1 MKTGYSIRHW
11 CWGVVILLWGC
22 FSLLPAQDKSVA
34 GVKILQEGGQSALQT
49 VPQANSGKR
58 EALTAHLKGLKASPV
73 PRRVLDGSI
82 IWNYQ
87 DPVAIAYGT
96 MLDGAGD
103 TPLTAWGLNN
113 ARVSLYTDANN
124 VPVWEFLT
132 APNDGVA
139 DISGD
144 GSVIAVAAEFNFY
157 LLNPANGNITYQLT
171 IPDSLYASQVAVSRD
186 GSLAIFLASAVG
198 SASTARVYAIDPAG
212 PTPLWQVNLPQSAIG
227 NWAGAAISASGS
239 HVAVSGRFH
248 IYVLDPADG
257 SLIWD
262 DFVDNTESAPAI
274 SRDGSVL
281 ATADLSG
288 FVQTRVFDPVAQ
300 EYNLIWQYRV
310 PAGQFTNWASS
321 VDVSADGGTV
331 LAGSLLFFASGY
343 GGTVMAFDTY
353 GDGLPRW
360 IYPDAGDMVDEIAVS
375 DDGRVAAVVT
385 WGDLNHTLPDLLV
398 FDVASG
404 EVTFSRST
412 PGSLFSVDISE
423 DGKRVLAGGK
433 AVHARQFGNGG
444 LLYLAEID
452 LGGGSVSGVVNLS
465 DTGDDSGVLV
475 RALGTER
482 SALTNVSGNYVIENI
497 PAGTYTIRAE
507 KPGYTFGDVAGVV
520 VTNGGANLGVNF
532 TLDPF
537 TAQPPALSA
546 SSGLPGAILLSWT
559 GLFPGSPLA
568 GGFHLTPEMRLA
580 ADPLPLQ
587 KNLAAVETGQR
598 PANPFPANTQ
608 LSASA
613 NWPLP
618 SAPNWEILNPTRP
631 FGESEIRNPKSTIPA
646 YLADSIA
653 VYRSLLPGGPY
664 QRIAGIPAAQSSYA
678 DSGVFPL
685 RDYYYVINLFDETG
699 QSVYSNEALGR
710 VSDSLLTFEFDAP
723 QQSVA
728 PLIDGI
734 LSPGEWDDAFT
745 VDISDIFG
753 YFSGTPKPQGSTLMY
768 LKFDDAGDMLYVA
781 GEDFLNAALDN
792 NEGFGL
798 YLDDNNNNDF
808 EPRSAL
814 PVYQEGNFWAYWHP
828 TGADLRFRK
837 IYAGGGVGDI
847 ITLAGAEVAFSDA
860 AGHVQGEVA
869 IPMGFL
875 EGYQL
880 QVYSPDRVVGLGA
893 FLIARDPQGNPIYN
907 GWWPQ
912 TMNSVFTPRYF
923 GSVGIDVSLD
933 APPKAPSDI
942 VLTRQGNSL
951 LLTWSDPTQGLN
963 NDPLPAPPTIHVY
976 RNGQFLASVNP
987 GVQSLQDDEVI
998 CGGWYEYR
1006 LEAEITVGGT
1016 VWTGPQSNP
1025 VGEFA
1030 CYEPVLV
1037 PLAYDDGTWET
1048 FYVVDFTYND
1058 NKFAVRYTPPF
1069 YPCRVVRLTTIVN
1082 GTEAFDF
1089 TIHADNSGVPGDLLA
1104 GPYRVNAP
1112 EVSPV
1117 GDVILTLPAIEPPVI
1132 ESGDFWA
1139 VINYL
1144 PTSPGAPG
1152 IGTDASSPNAGRGWY
1167 FTTTSGWMNF
1177 TGGNLMV
1184 TAYLADPLTGIA
1196 EPGADGLPQ
1205 SFDLQQNY
1213 PNPFNPATA
1222 ISYQLAAASN
1232 VEITIYNTLGQK
1244 VRTLVNEARKPA
1256 GYYRAE
1262 WDGRNDAGAAAASGV
1277 YLYRLHAGGFIKVRK
1292 MLLIR

>member
-1 MKTGYSIRHW
+1 MKVGYSVRRW
-11 CWGVVILLWGC
+11 CSGAAVLLLGC
-22 FSLLPAQDKSVA
+22 FSLLTAQETAPV
-34 GVKILQEGGQSALQT
+34 GVKIVQEDGKSAMQT
-49 VPQANSGKR
+49 VPRVNSG
-58 EALTAHLKGLKASPV
+58 EPESLAAHLQGLKAAPA
-73 PRRVLDGSI
+73 PRKVLDGSI

-96 MLDGAGD
+96 LLDGAGEI
-103 TPLTAWGLNN
+103 PLTAWGLNN
-113 ARVSLYTDANN
+113 ARISRYNDVNN
-124 VPVWEFLT
+124 FPLWEFFT
-132 APNDGVA
+132 APNDGAA

-144 GSVIAVAAEFNFY
+144 GSVIAAAAEFNFY

-171 IPDSLYASQVAVSRD
+171 IPDSLYASRVTVSRD
-186 GSLAIFLASAVG
+186 GSLAILLAAAIG

-212 PTPLWQVNLPQSAIG
+212 PTLLWQVDVPQSAIT

-239 HVAVSGRFH
+239 HVAASGRNH

-262 DFVDNTESAPAI
+262 NFVDNTESAPAI
-274 SRDGSVL
+274 SGDGSVL

-310 PAGQFTNWASS
+310 PAGQFTNWASA
-321 VDVSADGGTV
+321 VAVSADGSTV
-331 LAGSLLFFASGY
+331 LAGSLLFFATSND
-343 GGTVMAFDTY
+343 GTVMAFDTY
-353 GDGLPRW
+353 GDGIPRW
-360 IYPDAGDMVDEIAVS
+360 IYPNVGDMVDEIAVS
-375 DDGRVAAVVT
+375 DDGRVAAAVT

-412 PGSLFSVDISE
+412 PGSFFTVDISQ

-444 LLYLAEID
+444 LLYLIGID
-452 LGGGSVSGVVNLS
+452 LGGGSVSGTVNLS
-465 DTGDDSGVLV
+465 NTGDNSGVLV

-482 SALTNVSGNYVIENI
+482 SAITTVNGNYVIENI

-507 KPGYTFGDVAGVV
+507 KPGYTFGNAAGVV
-520 VTNGGANLGVNF
+520 VTNGGATTGVNF

-537 TAQPPALSA
+537 TAQPPTLSA
-546 SSGLPGAILLSWT
+546 STGLPGVIMLSWT
-559 GLFPGSPLA
+559 GLFPGSLLP

-580 ADPLPLQ
+580 ADPLPFQ
-587 KNLAAVETGQR
+587 ENLAAVKGGKRTVSDL
-598 PANPFPANTQ
+598 F
-608 LSASA
+608 
-613 NWPLP
+613 
-618 SAPNWEILNPTRP
+618 APPV
-631 FGESEIRNPKSTIPA
+631 NPKSPIRPAPLGNPQSEIPLF
-646 YLADSIA
+646 LADSIA
-653 VYRSLLPGGPY
+653 VYRSLLAGGPY
-664 QRIAGIPAAQSSYA
+664 RLIAGFPATQTGYA
-678 DSGVFPL
+678 DSSVFPL

-699 QSVYSNEALGR
+699 QSIYSNEALGR
-710 VSDSLLTFEFDAP
+710 VSDSLLTFELEAP
-723 QQSVA
+723 QQTVA
-728 PLIDGI
+728 PVIDGI
-734 LSPGEWDDAFT
+734 LSPGEWEDAFT

-753 YFSGTPKPQGSTLMY
+753 YFSGAPKPQGSTLMY
-768 LKFDDAGDMLYVA
+768 LKFDDANDMLYI
-781 GEDFLNAALDN
+781 GGQDFLNPTLDN

-798 YLDDNNNNDF
+798 YFDDNNNDDF

-880 QVYSPDRVVGLGA
+880 QVYSPERTVGLGA
-893 FLIARDPQGNPIYN
+893 FLIARDPAGNPIFN

-942 VLTRQGNSL
+942 ALTRQGNSL
-951 LLTWSDPTQGLN
+951 LLTWTDPTEGLN

-1006 LEAEITVGGT
+1006 LEAEITAGGT
-1016 VWTGPQSNP
+1016 VWTGPLSNP
-1025 VGEFA
+1025 VGDFA
-1030 CYEPVLV
+1030 CYEPVLI
-1037 PLAYDDGTWET
+1037 PITYDDGTWEA

-1058 NKFAVRYTPPF
+1058 NKFAVRYTPTF
-1069 YPCRVVRLTTIVN
+1069 YPCRVVRLTTITN

-1089 TIHADNSGVPGDLLA
+1089 TIHANNNGIPGALLA

-1112 EVSPV
+1112 AASPV
-1117 GDVILTLPAIEPPVI
+1117 GNVILTLPGIEPPVI

-1139 VINYL
+1139 VINFL

-1152 IGTDASSPNAGRGWY
+1152 IGVDVSSPNAGRGMY
-1167 FTTTSGWMNF
+1167 YTATSGWVNF

-1184 TAYLADPLTGIA
+1184 TAYLADPVTGIIA
-1196 EPGADGLPQ
+1196 EPGTDGLPR

-1213 PNPFNPATA
+1213 PNPFNPTTA
-1222 ISYQLAAASN
+1222 ISYQLAAASD

-1244 VRTLVNEARKPA
+1244 VRTLVNEAQKPA

-1262 WDGRNDAGAAAASGV
+1262 WNGRNDAGAAVASGV
-1277 YLYRLHAGGFIKVRK
+1277 YLYRLHAGDFVKVRK
-1292 MLLIR
+1292 MLLIH